1 MTLVFS
7 IGIFGNLA
15 QFIENTG
22 TGNYGSDFRL
32 VTTASTLIFLY
43 VVFVP
48 MLLFAVLWHRKSDL
62 QYPYL
67 DIVCAYGYSLTI
79 FIPVSVWVLFIL

>member
-1 MTLVFS
+1 MMVPMEIMKVIFVLVSESSLYILF
-7 IGIFGNLA
+7 F
-15 QFIENTG
+15 T
-22 TGNYGSDFRL
+22 

-48 MLLFAVLWHRKSDL
+48 MLLFGILWHRKSDL
-62 QYPYL
+62 QYPYF

-79 FIPVSVWVLFIL
+79 FIPVSVYTIFSIIF